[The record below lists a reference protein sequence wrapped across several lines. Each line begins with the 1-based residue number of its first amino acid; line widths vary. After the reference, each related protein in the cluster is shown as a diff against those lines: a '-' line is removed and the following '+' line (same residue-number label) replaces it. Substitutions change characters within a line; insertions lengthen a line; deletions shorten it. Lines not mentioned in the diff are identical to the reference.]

1 MRLFFIIIFYILI
14 KNVGAQIGS
23 PFEKINTSNGLPTNY
38 IFCVTEDLNNNIWAG
53 SDKGLLFF
61 NGLNWEIFDT
71 DNGLPGNYVNN
82 ILIDKA
88 GNFFIGVSEKGLYRF
103 DTKSKKALPIE
114 AEEKYARLKL
124 IGQYLTDD
132 KELVASYLNNSYDSL
147 FNFMLSK
154 PTENKLILVNAVK
167 KLKTPNLI
175 GTKYSKTIK
184 KPILY
189 LVNNKIN
196 KYDESE
202 LLNFKII
209 KIDLKNNF
217 DYDFLQNVFLGFS
230 ENYIGCNNFL
240 IKVNGEKLKIITI
253 KEIFGKNKALTTMA
267 ELNSD
272 VYMAKLGEGFCIIDS
287 LGNIK
292 RYTTKNGLSSNEVDN
307 IFVAKDGT
315 VYISTLGAGI
325 NILKYNNRVTY
336 DFGNKEVKN
345 IQHYNNKFYAN
356 TKSNIYEIDK
366 NGVSENFS
374 MSSEALTFLVNDK
387 DLYVG
392 NFKGLQL
399 QKMIGNGLQFIDNNP
414 ITAGISSILKNGE
427 KYFFTTYGS
436 GIYFANNKIVRST
449 IKIPFQNIE
458 GCNELSF
465 GYAALSNE
473 NGFFTFDN
481 KFNTLQYF
489 TTKEGLLNNAVNF
502 VHEYKDT
509 LWVACKNGISMI
521 YKNKVIKNYN
531 FENGFSGKNA
541 IYTFTDNKGQHW
553 VVSDLQLHKLVKDN
567 LKAVGSINILLGR
580 NDKVNCAAYN
590 AEENSLAIGTKAG
603 LCILDLNKIDLNTEI
618 ENPKIWQTRI
628 GTNIVEVKNNYEL
641 AFDYQNISFNFTNI
655 SGLFKRNT
663 IYYKLENYNKDW
675 QILSDSLVISFDKL
689 RPGNYKLFAKAI
701 NADGVES
708 ETLLMNEIFIEQPIW
723 FRSWMIFL
731 YVMGLATILYKLT
744 QYLNAKKYKKKLQE
758 LQMQQQLENERQRI
772 SRDLHDNMGA
782 YTSALIAN
790 VDSLKLESTYK
801 VDLENMKSN
810 AEQIL
815 ASLRETIWVLN
826 NKEICV
832 EDFSDSFT
840 SYYFKILKNF
850 EHINFEVVANV
861 DNNYI
866 LPAATAIHLN
876 KILQEAFQNCIKH
889 SGCTLIMYKIVTKQ
903 NELILSIQ
911 DNGIGYNALIIKAG
925 NGFEN
930 MKWRAKEIDAD
941 LNLISDKKNGTEI
954 IVIKKIL

>member
-1 MRLFFIIIFYILI
+1 MRLVFFLFLFLLI
-14 KNVGAQIGS
+14 NNVEAQIGS

-38 IFCVTEDLNNNIWAG
+38 IFCVAEDLNNNIWAG

-61 NGLNWEIFDT
+61 NGLNWETFDT
-71 DNGLPGNYVNN
+71 DNGIPGNYVNN
-82 ILIDKA
+82 ILIDKS
-88 GNFFIGVSEKGLYRF
+88 GDFFIGISEKGLYRF
-103 DTKSKKALPIE
+103 DTKSKKTYPLAV
-114 AEEKYARLKL
+114 EEKYARLKL
-124 IGQYLTDD
+124 SAQYLTND
-132 KELVASYLNNSYDSL
+132 KELVACYLNNSNDSL

-154 PTENKLILVNAVK
+154 PTENKLILLNAVK
-167 KLKTPNLI
+167 KMKIPNLI
-175 GTKYSKTIK
+175 GTKYSKTNE

-196 KYDESE
+196 KYEKSE
-202 LLNFKII
+202 FLNHKII
-209 KIDLKNNF
+209 KIDFKNNF

-240 IKVNGEKLKIITI
+240 IKVNGEKLKIITT
-253 KEIFGKNKALTTMA
+253 KEIFGKNKALTTVA
-267 ELNSD
+267 ELNND
-272 VYMAKLGEGFCIIDS
+272 VFMAKLGEGFCIIDS
-287 LGNIK
+287 IGNIK

-307 IFVAKDGT
+307 LFIAKDGT
-315 VYISTLGAGI
+315 VYISTLGGGI

-336 DFGNKEVKN
+336 EFGNKEVKN
-345 IQHYNNKFYAN
+345 IQNYNNKFYAN

-366 NGVSENFS
+366 NGVNKNFS
-374 MSSEALTFLVNDK
+374 LPSEALTFLVNDK

-489 TTKEGLLNNAVNF
+489 TTKEGLLNDAVNF
-502 VHEYKDT
+502 VHEYRDT
-509 LWVACKNGISMI
+509 LWVACKNGISTI
-521 YKNKVIKNYN
+521 YKNKVIKNYT
-531 FENGFSGKNA
+531 FEKGFSGKNA
-541 IYTFTDNKGQHW
+541 IYIFTDNKAQHW

-567 LKAVGSINILLGR
+567 LKAVGSINILLAR

-590 AEENSLAIGTKAG
+590 TKENTLAIGTKAG
-603 LCILDLNKIDLNTEI
+603 LCILDLKKIDLNTEI
-618 ENPKIWQTRI
+618 VNPKIWQARI
-628 GTNIVEVKNNYEL
+628 GTAIIEVKNSYEL
-641 AFDYQNISFNFTNI
+641 AFDYQNISFNFANI
-655 SGLFKRNT
+655 SGLFKRNI

-675 QILSDSLVISFDKL
+675 QILSDSLVVSFDKL

-708 ETLLMNEIFIEQPIW
+708 EIILMNKILIEQPIW
-723 FRSWMIFL
+723 FSPWMMIL
-731 YVMGLATILYKLT
+731 YILGLALVLYKLS
-744 QYLNAKKYKKKLQE
+744 QYLNNKKYKKKLQVLE
-758 LQMQQQLENERQRI
+758 MQQQLENERQRI
-772 SRDLHDNMGA
+772 SKDLHDNMGA
-782 YTSALIAN
+782 YTSALLAN
-790 VDSLKLESTYK
+790 VDKMKLEDTSK
-801 VDLENMKSN
+801 EDLENMKSN

-826 NKEICV
+826 NKEISV
-832 EDFSDSFT
+832 HDFSDSFT
-840 SYYFKILKNF
+840 SYCFKILKNF
-850 EHINFEVVANV
+850 ENINFEVESSVEENH
-861 DNNYI
+861 I

-876 KILQEAFQNCIKH
+876 KIMQEAFQNCIKH
-889 SGCTLIMYKIVTKQ
+889 SACTLIKYRIVANHT
-903 NELILSIQ
+903 LLLSIS
-911 DNGIGYNALIIKAG
+911 DNGKGYNVLNIKAG
-925 NGFEN
+925 NGLEN
-930 MKWRAKEIDAD
+930 MEWRANEIGA
-941 LNLISDKKNGTEI
+941 NLKATSDYINGTEI
-954 IVIKKIL
+954 IVSKKIL

>member
-489 TTKEGLLNNAVNF
+489 TIKEGLLNNAVNF

-509 LWVACKNGISMI
+509 LWVACKNGISSI
-521 YKNKVIKNYN
+521 YKDKVLKNYR
-531 FENGFSGKNA
+531 FEKGFSGKNA
-541 IYTFTDNKGQHW
+541 IYIFTDNK
-553 VVSDLQLHKLVKDN
+553 
-567 LKAVGSINILLGR
+567 IFILP
-580 NDKVNCAAYN
+580 
-590 AEENSLAIGTKAG
+590 T
-603 LCILDLNKIDLNTEI
+603 
-618 ENPKIWQTRI
+618 
-628 GTNIVEVKNNYEL
+628 
-641 AFDYQNISFNFTNI
+641 AFRLSFTNLC
-655 SGLFKRNT
+655 SCK
-663 IYYKLENYNKDW
+663 
-675 QILSDSLVISFDKL
+675 SL
-689 RPGNYKLFAKAI
+689 
-701 NADGVES
+701 
-708 ETLLMNEIFIEQPIW
+708 T
-723 FRSWMIFL
+723 
-731 YVMGLATILYKLT
+731 T
-744 QYLNAKKYKKKLQE
+744 Q
-758 LQMQQQLENERQRI
+758 
-772 SRDLHDNMGA
+772 
-782 YTSALIAN
+782 
-790 VDSLKLESTYK
+790 
-801 VDLENMKSN
+801 
-810 AEQIL
+810 
-815 ASLRETIWVLN
+815 
-826 NKEICV
+826 C
-832 EDFSDSFT
+832 
-840 SYYFKILKNF
+840 
-850 EHINFEVVANV
+850 
-861 DNNYI
+861 
-866 LPAATAIHLN
+866 
-876 KILQEAFQNCIKH
+876 
-889 SGCTLIMYKIVTKQ
+889 
-903 NELILSIQ
+903 
-911 DNGIGYNALIIKAG
+911 
-925 NGFEN
+925 
-930 MKWRAKEIDAD
+930 
-941 LNLISDKKNGTEI
+941 
-954 IVIKKIL
+954 